1 MFGTPKR
8 SGIPRIPDT
17 PSPIRQSPV
26 KKEFT
31 FDIIRDEIT
40 PIANERLSNFSK
52 FIEEQSKGVERAKRF
67 NFLDPCLQ
75 SSNFNF
81 CTPSIND
88 ISRMEERDKEISSQ
102 LAKIRAL
109 TFALETEQSSIRRTL
124 DKA

>member
-8 SGIPRIPDT
+8 SGIPRIPDIS
-17 PSPIRQSPV
+17 SPIRQSPV

-31 FDIIRDEIT
+31 FDIIRDEIA
-40 PIANERLSNFSK
+40 PIANEKLSNFSK

-67 NFLDPCLQ
+67 DILDPYLQ

-88 ISRMEERDKEISSQ
+88 ISRMEERDKEISNQ